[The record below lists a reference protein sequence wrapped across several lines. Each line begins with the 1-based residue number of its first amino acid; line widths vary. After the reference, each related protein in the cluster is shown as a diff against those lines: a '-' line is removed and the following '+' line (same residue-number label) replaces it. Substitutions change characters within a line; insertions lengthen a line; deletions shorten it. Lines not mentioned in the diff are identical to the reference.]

1 MDSKLYLKNPYSAE
15 VIAERQQSALLT
27 SINRFDNGDPPVQD
41 IVADSATKNGLLS
54 KAAFYGN
61 KCCSC
66 CWQCR
71 QNESLVFLA
80 VVQSA
85 KLVERLCPEEDPYDK
100 FLSQKHKIYE
110 SCVYLSEDLYQIK
123 LRHIFG
129 VDVETYV
136 RQTKLY

>member
-1 MDSKLYLKNPYSAE
+1 
-15 VIAERQQSALLT
+15 
-27 SINRFDNGDPPVQD
+27 
-41 IVADSATKNGLLS
+41 
-54 KAAFYGN
+54 
-61 KCCSC
+61 
-66 CWQCR
+66 
-71 QNESLVFLA
+71 
-80 VVQSA
+80 
-85 KLVERLCPEEDPYDK
+85 VERLCPEEDPYDK